1 MEELLRLL
9 EVESYQHFAELKG
22 AYVCNLNEDKILI
35 IIKIEQLDEIN
46 ELVNRIPS
54 VRNKIIREINNEK
67 NLEYVEGNKIPMA
80 KFLWDLYIIAM
91 HKVINPESK
100 FSSEILSRFE
110 RDRFIARKI
119 IIQYEHEQELVDEFR
134 RVVFPH
140 KDLDRISLLGTYDNE
155 PDINYENLEEF
166 LSNVN
171 ILVDKEA

>member
-9 EVESYQHFAELKG
+9 EVENYLLFEELKG
-22 AYVCNLNEDKILI
+22 AYICNLNEDKILI

-46 ELVNRIPS
+46 KLVNRIPS
-54 VRNKIIREINNEK
+54 VRNKIILEINNER

-80 KFLWDLYIIAM
+80 KFLWDLYIIAL
-91 HKVINPESK
+91 HKVIKPESK
-100 FSSEILSRFE
+100 FPSEVLSRYE

-119 IIQYEHEQELVDEFR
+119 IIQYEYESELVDEFR

-140 KDLDRISLLGTYDNE
+140 KDLDRISLLDTYDGE
-155 PDINYENLEEF
+155 PEVNYEKLDEF